1 MLVSVFFFKSPAQIL
16 LKLLFLSDMA
26 FVGLQ
31 VRKCLMQLR
40 HKHLIVGFAEVG
52 VIVSTELVVAVDH
65 VADRAHHPL
74 DRVHGANSVGITVHH
89 GDWCLANVLNRNVSS
104 CAVFFTLQVR
114 VGVFLEAALDT
125 VLEEVSERACG
136 HGLLSP
142 VCFLVAPLSAQ
153 VRTHLRLELLP
164 VEAVQSV

>member
-74 DRVHGANSVGITVHH
+74 DRVHGTNSVGITVHH

-104 CAVFFTLQVR
+104 CAMLFSLQVR
-114 VGVFLEAALDT
+114 VHFSLQVQ
-125 VLEEVSERACG
+125 R
-136 HGLLSP
+136 HLSP
-142 VCFLVAPLSAQ
+142 KCPRAL
-153 VRTHLRLELLP
+153 LEIFSNDPICPSNIFQIL
-164 VEAVQSV
+164 A